1 MATYPRPR
9 VPRPASTQVRVRSL
23 LRLNEAVQKL
33 NSILDLDQLLDSVVN
48 DIANAF
54 GCLEAEVLLKEDGS
68 NEVWVAAVMGCTHC
82 IKRDRFTIGV
92 DGLVG
97 YTAAIGMTVYTP
109 DVSKEPRYIAC
120 EESTRSELDIPLI
133 ARGQVIGVFSA
144 QHPEID
150 GFPAEQRALL
160 EALASHIA
168 VAIENARILQRERAE
183 KGLLRAQEEEARR
196 IQQALFPRESPKI
209 TGFLVEGHCV
219 PAGAVGGDWYDF
231 MQLPSSRDGERLWGL
246 VLADVAG
253 KGMAA
258 ALLMSATRGIL
269 RSVAR
274 HTVSPAEVLQKLNHS
289 LMEDLPPEKFVTMI
303 YAVLDPANRRF
314 TFANAGHPWPLFAN
328 GGEPRFLTTKC
339 GLPLGIADCEFD
351 ECTVEMPVSS
361 RLLLYSDGV
370 TDAAT
375 ANGDEYGASRL
386 PDLVLRKDV
395 SAQQV
400 LSDVRQFSGTR
411 PQTDD
416 ATVIVLKADS

>member
-1 MATYPRPR
+1 
-9 VPRPASTQVRVRSL
+9 VRSL
-23 LRLNEAVQKL
+23 LRLNEAVQKI

-68 NEVWVAAVMGCTHC
+68 NEVWVAAVMGCSHC
-82 IKRDRFTIGV
+82 VKRDRFTIGV

-133 ARGQVIGVFSA
+133 AHGRVIGVFSA

-160 EALASHIA
+160 EALAAHIA

-196 IQQALFPRESPKI
+196 IQQGLFPKESPQLP
-209 TGFLVEGHCV
+209 GFLVEGRCI

-231 MQLPSSRDGERLWGL
+231 MPLSARPGGERLWGL

-269 RSVAR
+269 RSVTK
-274 HTVSPAEVLQKLNHS
+274 HTVSPAEVLEKLNRS

-303 YAVLDPANRRF
+303 YAVLDPANRRL
-314 TFANAGHPWPLFAN
+314 TFANAGHPWPVFAD
-328 GGEPRFLTTKC
+328 GGEPHFLKTKC

-351 ECTVEMPVSS
+351 ECTVDLPESS
-361 RLLLYSDGV
+361 RILLYSDGV
-370 TDAAT
+370 TDAA
-375 ANGDEYGASRL
+375 AADGDEYGASRL
-386 PDLVLRKDV
+386 HDLAMRKDL

-411 PQTDD
+411 PQADD
-416 ATVIVLKADS
+416 ATVIVLKANP